1 MKATFGEFI
10 RQTREAHHLTQAE
23 CATALGY
30 AHRASMHRL
39 EKGEREWTLSN
50 IGALARMLN
59 LKMSELLQAYEQ
71 QS

>member
-10 RQTREAHHLTQAE
+10 RQTRAE